1 MVTLRDVARAAG
13 VSLATAS
20 RALSD
25 APHVS
30 PANREQVALAA
41 ASLGYRPHPAAR
53 ALTTGSTG
61 TLGLVVPDLANPF
74 FAAVAKGVQARA
86 HETGRDVLVADTD
99 EDVTAEPDIITRLG
113 DRVDGL
119 VLCSPRLPAEAL
131 GALLAAPAADGRVAL
146 VNRETPFA
154 PSVSFDLS
162 DGVRQA
168 VDHLRALGHTTV
180 AYVGGPAGSWSDG
193 ERRQALAEVAV
204 VDLGSFR
211 PTHGGGVQAADLALA
226 AGATAVLCF
235 NDLVALGVL
244 ARLHARG
251 VATPADVSVVGFD
264 DVPAASLVTP
274 ALTTVAV
281 PLARAGREAVD
292 LLAGAARGGDVVPE
306 RRRLPVE
313 LVVRASTA
321 PRDPRLAD
329 TTPGSSATAPAT
341 SPATIPRTADPEVV
355 IR

>member
-1 MVTLRDVARAAG
+1 VVTLRDVARAAG

-30 PANREQVALAA
+30 ASNREQVVRTADE
-41 ASLGYRPHPAAR
+41 LGYRPHHAAR

-61 TLGLVVPDLANPF
+61 TIGLVLPDLENPF

-86 HETGRDVLVADTD
+86 RETGREVLVADTD
-99 EDVTAEPDIITRLG
+99 EDGDLERDLVDRLL

-119 VLCSPRLPAEAL
+119 VLCSPRMPTDAL
-131 GALLAAPAADGRVAL
+131 EGVVAGGRVAL
-146 VNRETPFA
+146 VNREAPGA
-154 PSVSFDLS
+154 PSVSFDTA

-168 VDHLRALGHTTV
+168 LDHLRALGHDLV
-180 AYVGGPAGSWSDG
+180 AYAGGPTASWSDG
-193 ERRQALAEVAV
+193 LRPAALGRGAAGPDQV
-204 VDLGSFR
+204 VDLGAFR
-211 PTHGGGVQAADLALA
+211 PVHAGGVQAADLALA

-235 NDLVALGVL
+235 NDLVALGLL

-251 VATPADVSVVGFD
+251 LRVPDDVSVVGFD

-281 PLARAGREAVD
+281 PLARAGRQAVD
-292 LLAGAARGGDVVPE
+292 LLEGPPE
-306 RRRLPVE
+306 RRCLPTH
-313 LVVRASTA
+313 LVVRSSTGPA
-321 PRDPRLAD
+321 
-329 TTPGSSATAPAT
+329 PGSPDRLPTVVLAPFA
-341 SPATIPRTADPEVV
+341 RTPDPEVV
-355 IR
+355 IP

>member
-1 MVTLRDVARAAG
+1 MVTLREVARAAG
-13 VSLATAS
+13 VSPATAS
-20 RALSD
+20 RALTD

-30 PANREQVALAA
+30 AANREQVARAA

-53 ALTTGSTG
+53 ALTTGT
-61 TLGLVVPDLANPF
+61 TATVGLVVPDLANPF

-86 HETGRDVLVADTD
+86 RETGREVLVADTD
-99 EDVTAEPDIITRLG
+99 EDATLEQDVVARLG
-113 DRVDGL
+113 NRVDGL
-119 VLCSPRLPAEAL
+119 VLCSPRMPAETLGSVISEAL
-131 GALLAAPAADGRVAL
+131 AADGRVAL
-146 VNRETPFA
+146 VNREAPGA
-154 PSVSFDLS
+154 PSVSFDIA

-168 VDHLRALGHTTV
+168 VDHLRALGHETV
-180 AYVGGPAGSWSDG
+180 AYAGGPRTSWSDA
-193 ERRQALAEVAV
+193 ERRTALGAAAGGAV
-204 VDLGSFR
+204 LDLGSFR

-251 VATPADVSVVGFD
+251 VRAPDDVSVVGFD
-264 DVPAASLVTP
+264 DVATAALVTP

-292 LLAGAARGGDVVPE
+292 LLGGNAGAAARH
-306 RRRLPVE
+306 RRLPVE

-321 PRDPRLAD
+321 P
-329 TTPGSSATAPAT
+329 APPAF
-341 SPATIPRTADPEVV
+341 SPSPPARTDPEVV

>member
-13 VSLATAS
+13 VSPATAS

-30 PANREQVALAA
+30 PANREQVARAA

-99 EDVTAEPDIITRLG
+99 EDVSAEPDVITRLG

-119 VLCSPRLPAEAL
+119 VLCSPRMPADDL
-131 GALLAAPAADGRVAL
+131 GTLVAGGRVAL

-154 PSVSFDLS
+154 PSVSFDLAG
-162 DGVRQA
+162 GVRQA
-168 VDHLRALGHTTV
+168 LDHLRALGHDRI
-180 AYVGGPAGSWSDG
+180 AYVGGPATSWSDG
-193 ERRQALAEVAV
+193 ERRRALADVSSRGV
-204 VDLGSFR
+204 PPVHDLGPFR

-251 VATPADVSVVGFD
+251 VATPHDVSVVGFD

-292 LLAGAARGGDVVPE
+292 LLGRDAGSSPE
-306 RRRLPVE
+306 PGSPEHRRLPVE

-321 PRDPRLAD
+321 PL
-329 TTPGSSATAPAT
+329 SATAPTAT
-341 SPATIPRTADPEVV
+341 SPHRTDPEVV

>member
-20 RALSD
+20 RAMSD

-30 PANREQVALAA
+30 AANRAQVARAA
-41 ASLGYRPHPAAR
+41 ESLGYRPHPAAR

-61 TLGLVVPDLANPF
+61 TVGLVVPDLANPF

-86 HETGRDVLVADTD
+86 RATGREVLVADTD
-99 EDVTAEPDIITRLG
+99 EDVTVEPDVIARLG

-119 VLCSPRLPAEAL
+119 VLCSPRLPTDRL
-131 GALLAAPAADGRVAL
+131 GPLLASAGGPVAL
-146 VNRETPFA
+146 VNREAPDI
-154 PSVSFDLS
+154 PSVSFDIA

-168 VDHLRALGHTTV
+168 LDHLRALGHDVV
-180 AYVGGPAGSWSDG
+180 AYAGGPRTSWSDA
-193 ERRQALAEVAV
+193 ERRTALGALSTGTTGDAV
-204 VDLGSFR
+204 LDLGSFR

-264 DVPAASLVTP
+264 DVAAASLVTP

-281 PLARAGREAVD
+281 PLARAGQVAVD
-292 LLAGAARGGDVVPE
+292 LLAGVSPAPE
-306 RRRLPVE
+306 HRRLPVE

-321 PRDPRLAD
+321 PATPASAVTDSRLPTTDPP
-329 TTPGSSATAPAT
+329 TT
-341 SPATIPRTADPEVV
+341 DPEVA

>member
-30 PANREQVALAA
+30 AANRDQVARAA
-41 ASLGYRPHPAAR
+41 EALGYRPHPAAR
-53 ALTTGSTG
+53 ALTTGTTG
-61 TLGLVVPDLANPF
+61 AVGLVVPDLANPF

-86 HETGRDVLVADTD
+86 RETGREVLVADTD
-99 EDVTAEPDIITRLG
+99 EDVAVEREVVTRLG

-119 VLCSPRLPAEAL
+119 VLCSPRMPADAL
-131 GALLAAPAADGRVAL
+131 GDLLADQVAGGRVAL
-146 VNRETPFA
+146 VNREAPGA
-154 PSVSFDLS
+154 PSVSFDIAE
-162 DGVRQA
+162 GVRQA
-168 VDHLRALGHTTV
+168 VAHLRALGHRSI
-180 AYVGGPAGSWSDG
+180 AYAGGPATSWSDAQ
-193 ERRQALAEVAV
+193 RRDALDAVAGGAV

-226 AGATAVLCF
+226 AGASAVLCF

-251 VATPADVSVVGFD
+251 AATPGDVSVVGFD
-264 DVPAASLVTP
+264 DVAAASLVTP

-292 LLAGAARGGDVVPE
+292 LLGGGSATGPDQ
-306 RRRLPVE
+306 RRLPVE

-321 PRDPRLAD
+321 P
-329 TTPGSSATAPAT
+329 APPAHT
-341 SPATIPRTADPEVV
+341 SPGPRTADPEVV

>member
-30 PANREQVALAA
+30 ATNREQVARAA
-41 ASLGYRPHPAAR
+41 QSLGYRPHPAAR

-61 TLGLVVPDLANPF
+61 TVGLVVPDLANPF

-86 HETGRDVLVADTD
+86 RETGREVLVADTD
-99 EDVTAEPDIITRLG
+99 EDVTVEPDVITRLA

-119 VLCSPRLPAEAL
+119 VLCSPRMSADAL
-131 GALLAAPAADGRVAL
+131 GDVASGGRVAL
-146 VNRETPFA
+146 VNREAPGV
-154 PSVSFDLS
+154 PSVSFDIA

-168 VDHLRALGHTTV
+168 LDHLRALGHDAV
-180 AYVGGPAGSWSDG
+180 AYVGGPRGSWSDA
-193 ERRQALAEVAV
+193 ERRAASSALAGDALL
-204 VDLGSFR
+204 DLGSFR

-251 VATPADVSVVGFD
+251 VAIPDDVSVVGFD
-264 DVPAASLVTP
+264 DVAAASLVTP

-292 LLAGAARGGDVVPE
+292 LLAPGGDAPH
-306 RRRLPVE
+306 RRLPVE
-313 LVVRASTA
+313 LVVRSSTA
-321 PRDPRLAD
+321 PV
-329 TTPGSSATAPAT
+329 APAADRRT
-341 SPATIPRTADPEVV
+341 PRTTVPRSTDPEVV

>member
-1 MVTLRDVARAAG
+1 MVTLRDVAREAG

-20 RALSD
+20 RAMSD

-30 PANREQVALAA
+30 AANRAQVTRAA
-41 ASLGYRPHPAAR
+41 ERLGYRPHPAAR

-61 TLGLVVPDLANPF
+61 TVGLVVPDLANPF

-86 HETGRDVLVADTD
+86 RETGREVLVADTD
-99 EDVTAEPDIITRLG
+99 EDVTVEPDVITRLG

-119 VLCSPRLPAEAL
+119 VLCSPRLPADRL
-131 GALLAAPAADGRVAL
+131 RALLASAAGPVAL
-146 VNRETPFA
+146 VNREAPDV
-154 PSVSFDLS
+154 PSVSFDIA

-168 VDHLRALGHTTV
+168 LDHLRALGHAVV
-180 AYVGGPAGSWSDG
+180 AYAGGPRTSWSDA
-193 ERRQALAEVAV
+193 ERRSALDAV
-204 VDLGSFR
+204 STTGDAGRPVLDLGSFR

-264 DVPAASLVTP
+264 DVAAASLVTP

-281 PLARAGREAVD
+281 PLARAGRTAVD
-292 LLAGAARGGDVVPE
+292 LLTDDAPE
-306 RRRLPVE
+306 HRRLPVE

-321 PRDPRLAD
+321 PAPLVPDSTA
-329 TTPGSSATAPAT
+329 SSRPSVT
-341 SPATIPRTADPEVV
+341 DPEVA

>member
-13 VSLATAS
+13 VSPATAS

-30 PANREQVALAA
+30 PANREQVARAA

-99 EDVTAEPDIITRLG
+99 EDVTAEPDVITRLG

-119 VLCSPRLPAEAL
+119 VLCSPRMPADDL
-131 GALLAAPAADGRVAL
+131 GALVGGGRVAL

-154 PSVSFDLS
+154 PSVSFDLA

-168 VDHLRALGHTTV
+168 LDHLRALGHERV
-180 AYVGGPAGSWSDG
+180 AYVGGPATSWSDG
-193 ERRQALAEVAV
+193 ERRRALAGGAAAHGVPPV
-204 VDLGSFR
+204 TDLGAFR

-226 AGATAVLCF
+226 AGSTAVLCF

-251 VATPADVSVVGFD
+251 VATPDDVSVVGFD

-292 LLAGAARGGDVVPE
+292 LLAADPAGGSPE
-306 RRRLPVE
+306 HRRLPVE

-321 PRDPRLAD
+321 PLGTAARAVAPTSTP
-329 TTPGSSATAPAT
+329 TTST
-341 SPATIPRTADPEVV
+341 DPEVV

>member
-1 MVTLRDVARAAG
+1 MVTLRDVARVAG

-20 RALSD
+20 RAMSD

-30 PANREQVALAA
+30 AANREQVARAA
-41 ASLGYRPHPAAR
+41 ESLGYRPHPAAR

-61 TLGLVVPDLANPF
+61 TVGLVVPDLANPF

-86 HETGRDVLVADTD
+86 RETGRDVLVADTD
-99 EDVTAEPDIITRLG
+99 EDVAVEPDVITRLG

-119 VLCSPRLPAEAL
+119 VLCSPRLPADAL
-131 GALLAAPAADGRVAL
+131 GPLLAAAGGPVAL
-146 VNRETPFA
+146 VNRETPDA
-154 PSVSFDLS
+154 PSVSFDIA

-168 VDHLRALGHTTV
+168 LDHLRALGHDVV
-180 AYVGGPAGSWSDG
+180 AYAGGPRTSWSDG
-193 ERRQALAEVAV
+193 ERRTALGALAGDTVL
-204 VDLGSFR
+204 DLGSFR

-264 DVPAASLVTP
+264 DVAAASLVTP

-281 PLARAGREAVD
+281 PLARAGRTAVD
-292 LLAGAARGGDVVPE
+292 LLGAASAPPDH
-306 RRRLPVE
+306 RRLPVE
-313 LVVRASTA
+313 LVVRSSTA
-321 PRDPRLAD
+321 PAPPTPVQPDPR
-329 TTPGSSATAPAT
+329 TTV
-341 SPATIPRTADPEVV
+341 PRTADPEVV

>member
-20 RALSD
+20 RAMSD

-30 PANREQVALAA
+30 AANRAQVARAA

-61 TLGLVVPDLANPF
+61 TVGLVVPDLANPF

-86 HETGRDVLVADTD
+86 RETGREVLVADTD
-99 EDVTAEPDIITRLG
+99 EDVAAEAEVITRLG

-119 VLCSPRLPAEAL
+119 VLCSPRLPADELAS
-131 GALLAAPAADGRVAL
+131 LLSSAAGSGGPVAL
-146 VNRETPFA
+146 VNREAPGT
-154 PSVSFDLS
+154 PSVSFDIA

-168 VDHLRALGHTTV
+168 LDHLRALGHDVV
-180 AYVGGPAGSWSDG
+180 AYAGGPRTSWSDA
-193 ERRQALAEVAV
+193 ERRAALDALGGDALR
-204 VDLGSFR
+204 DLGSFR

-244 ARLHARG
+244 ARLHARS
-251 VATPADVSVVGFD
+251 VATPAEVSVVGFD
-264 DVPAASLVTP
+264 DIAAAALVTP

-281 PLARAGREAVD
+281 PLARAGRVAVD
-292 LLAGAARGGDVVPE
+292 LLGGDAPPA
-306 RRRLPVE
+306 RRLPVE
-313 LVVRASTA
+313 LVVRSSTA
-321 PRDPRLAD
+321 P
-329 TTPGSSATAPAT
+329 AP
-341 SPATIPRTADPEVV
+341 PAAARREPRTTAARPDPEVV

>member
-1 MVTLRDVARAAG
+1 VVTLRDVARAAG

-30 PANREQVALAA
+30 AANRDQVARAA
-41 ASLGYRPHPAAR
+41 ESLGYRPHPAAR

-61 TLGLVVPDLANPF
+61 TVGLVVPDLANPF

-86 HETGRDVLVADTD
+86 RETGREVLVADTD
-99 EDVTAEPDIITRLG
+99 EDVAVERDVVTRLG

-119 VLCSPRLPAEAL
+119 VLCSPRMPADAL
-131 GALLAAPAADGRVAL
+131 GALLSEAAGGRVAL
-146 VNRETPFA
+146 VNREAPGA
-154 PSVSFDLS
+154 PSVSFDIAE
-162 DGVRQA
+162 GVRQA
-168 VDHLRALGHTTV
+168 VAHLRALGHRSL
-180 AYVGGPAGSWSDG
+180 AYAGGPATSWSDA
-193 ERRQALAEVAV
+193 ERRAALGDVAGDAV
-204 VDLGSFR
+204 VDLGAFR

-251 VATPADVSVVGFD
+251 VTTPGDVSVVGFD
-264 DVPAASLVTP
+264 DVAAASLVTP
-274 ALTTVAV
+274 TLTTVAV

-292 LLAGAARGGDVVPE
+292 LLGGGSAAGPDH
-306 RRRLPVE
+306 RRLPVE

-321 PRDPRLAD
+321 P
-329 TTPGSSATAPAT
+329 APPAGD
-341 SPATIPRTADPEVV
+341 SPAAHARPGPRTADPEVV

>member
-30 PANREQVALAA
+30 AGNREHVLRTADE
-41 ASLGYRPHPAAR
+41 LGYRPHHAAR
-53 ALTTGSTG
+53 SLTTGSTA
-61 TLGLVVPDLANPF
+61 TVGLVVPDLANPF

-86 HETGRDVLVADTD
+86 RETGREVLVADTD
-99 EDVTAEPDIITRLG
+99 EDATLEQDVVGRLG
-113 DRVDGL
+113 ARVDGL
-119 VLCSPRLPAEAL
+119 VLCSPRMPSDAL
-131 GALLAAPAADGRVAL
+131 ATHAASGRVAL
-146 VNRETPFA
+146 VNREAPGA
-154 PSVSFDLS
+154 PSISFDIA

-168 VDHLRALGHTTV
+168 VAHLRALGHRDV
-180 AYVGGPAGSWSDG
+180 AYAGGPRSSWSDA
-193 ERRQALAEVAV
+193 ERRTALAGVTGDGTGDV
-204 VDLGSFR
+204 LDLGSFR

-251 VATPADVSVVGFD
+251 ARTPQDVSVVGFD
-264 DVPAASLVTP
+264 DVATAALVTP

-292 LLAGAARGGDVVPE
+292 LLGAGAVPDAPPAH
-306 RRRLPVE
+306 RRLPVE

-321 PRDPRLAD
+321 PAPA
-329 TTPGSSATAPAT
+329 GSSPA
-341 SPATIPRTADPEVV
+341 RTTDPEVV